1 MKKHVLSVL
10 VENHS
15 GVLSRVSCLFSRRG
29 YNIDSLSVGETEDPK
44 ISRMTIV
51 ADADEY
57 TLEQIKETE
66 DPKISRMTIVADAD
80 EYTLEQIKKQL
91 NKLIDVIKIIE
102 LKEENAIYRELALI
116 KIAAT
121 KENRA
126 EIIEIA
132 NIFRAHIV
140 DVASKA
146 VVIEATGDQG
156 KINALTNMLMP
167 YGIKE
172 VIRTGLTALER
183 GEKELKN

>member
-15 GVLSRVSCLFSRRG
+15 GVLSRVSGLFSRRG

-57 TLEQIKETE
+57 TLEQIK
-66 DPKISRMTIVADAD
+66 
-80 EYTLEQIKKQL
+80 KQL
-91 NKLIDVIKIIE
+91 NKLVDVIKIIE
-102 LKEENAIYRELALI
+102 LKEEHAIYRELALI
-116 KIAAT
+116 KIAAA
-121 KENRA
+121 KKNRA

-140 DVASKA
+140 DVASES

-156 KINALTNMLMP
+156 KISALTNMLMP

-172 VIRTGLTALER
+172 IIRTGLTALER
-183 GEKELKN
+183 GEKELKS

>member
-15 GVLSRVSCLFSRRG
+15 GVLSRVSGLFSRRG
-29 YNIDSLSVGETEDPK
+29 YNIDSLSVGETEDPM

-51 ADADEY
+51 
-57 TLEQIKETE
+57 
-66 DPKISRMTIVADAD
+66 VDAD

-91 NKLIDVIKIIE
+91 NKLVEVIKIIE
-102 LKEENAIYRELALI
+102 LKETCSIYRELALI

-140 DVASKA
+140 DVAKES
-146 VVIEATGDQG
+146 VVVEATGDQG
-156 KINALTNMLMP
+156 KISALSNMLAP

-172 VIRTGLTALER
+172 VVRTGLTALER

>member
-29 YNIDSLSVGETEDPK
+29 YNIDSLSVG
-44 ISRMTIV
+44 
-51 ADADEY
+51 
-57 TLEQIKETE
+57 ETE

>member
-15 GVLSRVSCLFSRRG
+15 GVLSRISGLFSRRG

-44 ISRMTIV
+44 VSRMTIV
-51 ADADEY
+51 TA
-57 TLEQIKETE
+57 
-66 DPKISRMTIVADAD
+66 SD

-91 NKLIDVIKIIE
+91 NKLVDVIKVLE
-102 LKEENAIYRELALI
+102 LKEESSIYRELAMI
-116 KIAAT
+116 KIRASKAS
-121 KENRA
+121 RA

-140 DVASKA
+140 DVSNDSLI
-146 VVIEATGDQG
+146 IEATGDQG
-156 KINALTNMLMP
+156 KISALASMVEP

-172 VIRTGLTALER
+172 IIRTGLTALQR

>member
-15 GVLSRVSCLFSRRG
+15 GVLSRVSGLFSRRG

-57 TLEQIKETE
+57 TLEQIK
-66 DPKISRMTIVADAD
+66 
-80 EYTLEQIKKQL
+80 KQL
-91 NKLIDVIKIIE
+91 NKLVDVIKIIE
-102 LKEENAIYRELALI
+102 LKEEHAIYRELALI

-140 DVASKA
+140 DVASES

-156 KINALTNMLMP
+156 KISALSNMLMP